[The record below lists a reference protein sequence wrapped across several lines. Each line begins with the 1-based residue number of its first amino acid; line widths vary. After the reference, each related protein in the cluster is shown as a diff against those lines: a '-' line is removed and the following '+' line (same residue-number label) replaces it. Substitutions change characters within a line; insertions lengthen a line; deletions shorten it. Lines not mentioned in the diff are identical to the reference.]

1 MQKHDDVY
9 ELIAK
14 TAITL
19 KKAVP
24 NISVIPNCPKYPK
37 NPKPIL
43 EIIESLK
50 EANDCSSTI
59 KVMKGFIRKYG

>member
-1 MQKHDDVY
+1 MKHDDVY

-19 KKAVP
+19 KKVVP
-24 NISVIPNCPKYPK
+24 NLSNNPNCPIYPK
-37 NPKPIL
+37 NPIPIL
-43 EIIESLK
+43 EIVKSLK

-59 KVMKGFIRKYG
+59 KVMKSFVRMYG